1 MTKKILCAVDGSE
14 ASKHAVVEAS
24 EMAKALGAELVLL
37 AVDQVIFEGRSA
49 PVHKLGAEGTQKVLD
64 AAQATAQTAGV
75 TKVAV
80 ASVARRD
87 VGRAI
92 LNYAEEH
99 GVDHIVVGT
108 GEKSAGTRLVVGS
121 VSHDLVVRAHCSVT
135 VARH

>member
-14 ASKHAVVEAS
+14 ASRHAVLEAS
-24 EMAKALGAELVLL
+24 EMAKATGAELVLL

-49 PVHKLGAEGTQKVLD
+49 PVHKLGEEKIKKVLD
-64 AAQATAQTAGV
+64 AARSTAQTAGA
-75 TKVAV
+75 TKVTAV
-80 ASVARRD
+80 GVANRD

-99 GVDHIVVGT
+99 DVDHIVVGT
-108 GEKSAGTRLVVGS
+108 GEKGAGTRLVVGS

-135 VARH
+135 VAR